1 MDGRRRGF
9 APFSVPGEGECRVSR
24 VNLKNFL
31 KKCGIRYILRT
42 EGCCGM
48 SGESPIFT
56 AESSMEFSFFSMVA
70 QASLVAK
77 AVLLLLVLMSVGS
90 WGLMIQKFVALN
102 AANKKA
108 ILGIERFDKAAN
120 LRDAVQSLGADPSSP
135 LYYIAHQGV
144 QEFNR
149 SRELG
154 NASEVVVDNVRRAL
168 RQGAASEMAR
178 LQRSLSLLAT
188 TANTAPFI
196 GLFGTVWGIMN
207 SFHSIGMLK
216 SVSLATVAPGIS
228 EALVAT
234 AIGLAVAVPATVG
247 FNLFMGK
254 LSQVDTLLVNFAGF
268 FLNRVQRELNA
279 QRPVQRTGA
288 TEL

>member
-1 MDGRRRGF
+1 
-9 APFSVPGEGECRVSR
+9 
-24 VNLKNFL
+24 
-31 KKCGIRYILRT
+31 
-42 EGCCGM
+42 
-48 SGESPIFT
+48 
-56 AESSMEFSFFSMVA
+56 MEFSIFSMIA

-77 AVLLLLVLMSVGS
+77 AVLVLLVLMSVAS
-90 WGLMIQKFVALN
+90 WGLMIQKSIMLM

-108 ILGIERFDKAAN
+108 VYGMDRFDKAAN

-154 NASEVVVDNVRRAL
+154 NASDVVVDNVRRAL
-168 RQGAASEMAR
+168 HQGTASEMAR

-216 SVSLATVAPGIS
+216 SASLATVAPGIS

-247 FNLFMGK
+247 FNIFVGK
-254 LSQVDTLLVNFAGF
+254 ISQIETLLVNFAGF

-279 QRPVQRTGA
+279 HRQAPRNGA